1 MRKGEATRQKIIEQ
15 TSGLFNTKGYY
26 ATTLSD
32 VMRQTGLQKG
42 GIYNHFKSKEEL
54 SLEVFQ
60 YNLACISRQISDEL
74 GDSKSCEEKLLAII
88 KLSLRVAH
96 GNPVA
101 GGCPILNA
109 GVEADGTYEPLE
121 KAARKAIS
129 GFKKSISAL
138 LREGVASGEF
148 RENLQIN
155 ELTDFFIACFEGAMF
170 LSKVEDNNRPLQS
183 TISVLESFIVGLRKK

>member
-60 YNLACISRQISDEL
+60 YNLARISKQISNEL
-74 GDSKSCEEKLLAII
+74 DQIESYEEKLLAII
-88 KLSLRVAH
+88 RLSLRVAH
-96 GNPVA
+96 GKPVP

-121 KAARKAIS
+121 KAARRAFS
-129 GFKKSISAL
+129 GFKKSISSIL
-138 LREGVASGEF
+138 QEGVAAGEF
-148 RENLQIN
+148 QEDLNTV

-170 LSKVEDNNRPLQS
+170 LSKVEDKNRPLKS
-183 TISVLESFIVGLRKK
+183 IISVLESFIAGLRKK